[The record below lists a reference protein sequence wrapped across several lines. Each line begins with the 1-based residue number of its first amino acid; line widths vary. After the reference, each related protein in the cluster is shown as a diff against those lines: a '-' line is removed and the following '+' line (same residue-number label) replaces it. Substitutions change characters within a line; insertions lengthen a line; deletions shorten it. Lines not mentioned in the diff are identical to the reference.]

1 MLEKLIS
8 WHSIK
13 HHSYQGDNIP
23 SSDSMHFLVQLCQNI
38 ILPLEA
44 EFGPVV
50 ITYGFTSHSLL
61 RYILKHSPG
70 DMAPNLDQHAA
81 MERNSKGNRI
91 CIRDGAACDFF
102 IDGYE
107 NKMNEVAQ
115 YITRHLPFDR
125 LYFYGKDSPIH
136 ISVSTENSRY
146 ALIREANS
154 DGIRV
159 NRKSAQGIATR
170 RLFNTL

>member
-13 HHSYQGDNIP
+13 HQNYKGDNIP
-23 SSDSMHFLVQLCQNI
+23 SSDSMHFLVQLYQDI

-50 ITYGFTSHSLL
+50 ITYGFTSHPLL
-61 RYILKHSPG
+61 RYILKHSPR

-91 CIRDGAACDFF
+91 CKRDGAACDFF
-102 IDGYE
+102 INGYE
-107 NKMNEVAQ
+107 NKMNEVAN
-115 YITRHLPFDR
+115 YICEHLEFDR

-136 ISVSTENSRY
+136 ISVSTENSLY
-146 ALIREANS
+146 ALIRDTNS
-154 DGIRV
+154 NGIRV
-159 NRKSAQGIATR
+159 NRKSAQGITTR